1 MKKPKIR
8 FTVLKEEAGFSAFAE
23 SGKTLITTVGD
34 DLNDLH
40 KNCEEATNLAF
51 DEHGL
56 VYTSDEFDFE
66 FDLAS
71 FFKYYNVINAS
82 ALSKR
87 IGMSQSLLAQ
97 YIKGIK
103 KPSTNQ
109 RRRILK
115 EVNKLGREL
124 QEVGFLG

>member
-1 MKKPKIR
+1 MKKSKIK
-8 FTVLKEEAGFSAFAE
+8 FTVLKEETGFSAIAE
-23 SGKTLITTVGD
+23 TGKTLITTVGD
-34 DLNDLH
+34 DLNELH

-51 DEHGL
+51 EEHGL
-56 VYTSDEFDFE
+56 VYTSDELEFE

-87 IGMSQSLLAQ
+87 IGMSQSLLSQ

-103 KPSTNQ
+103 KPSAAQKQ
-109 RRRILK
+109 RIFK
-115 EVNKLGREL
+115 EVNKLGKEL
-124 QEVGFLG
+124 QEVGFLL